1 VENQK
6 IAQLSEK
13 NLKAIYV
20 YFNNA
25 AEAFAVRNV
34 ISLHRYLEAYNIL
47 LLFF

>member
-6 IAQLSEK
+6 IAQLSES
-13 NLKAIYV
+13 LKAIYI

-25 AEAFAVRNV
+25 AEAFVVRNA

-47 LLFF
+47 NFSF